1 MKSDAGAAVATLDSH
16 ATTPKVVDEESC
28 GRWRSDGQQR
38 SASPARCLPVRT
50 AGEASDDQL
59 VAPSTAHFHGVCR
72 ARRRLCPSTHDQ
84 RLAPGRGAGRGGHK
98 MGTNAGIRAVSGWY
112 PAAPDGRPEQP
123 REGRSPWSAGLFRLV
138 TRGSASGTPNGIRTR
153 AATLR
158 GWCPRP
164 LDDGGLAV
172 SAGGRLAG
180 RSAPV
185 RTGFRGAARTRLGA
199 PGVLCDGFLPP
210 TGSGPR
216 PGRGLGAPGGGNDG
230 FLPRTCRP
238 RPGNDETPGR
248 KTWGFVRSGSG
259 GRTRTPNNWTRTRRV
274 TDYTTP
280 ERASRHLSWAP

>member
-1 MKSDAGAAVATLDSH
+1 M
-16 ATTPKVVDEESC
+16 
-28 GRWRSDGQQR
+28 
-38 SASPARCLPVRT
+38 ARRLGPHRPHRRGLNAREPGVGDIRT
-50 AGEASDDQL
+50 ACHCPAQEG
-59 VAPSTAHFHGVCR
+59 
-72 ARRRLCPSTHDQ
+72 RRR
-84 RLAPGRGAGRGGHK
+84 K
-98 MGTNAGIRAVSGWY
+98 
-112 PAAPDGRPEQP
+112 P
-123 REGRSPWSAGLFRLV
+123 RNPWSAGLFRLE
-138 TRGSASGTPNGIRTR
+138 TRGFASGTPNGIRTR

-230 FLPRTCRP
+230 FMPEPVGPGRGTTKPQAGRPGASCEVARGGGLEPPITGPEPDVLPITPPPNGRVATLVGRPEAGKPPSQRIGPGAGCPTSRGRWGTDAQRTPPRP
-238 RPGNDETPGR
+238 RWRRG
-248 KTWGFVRSGSG
+248 
-259 GRTRTPNNWTRTRRV
+259 WTC
-274 TDYTTP
+274 
-280 ERASRHLSWAP
+280 